1 MNIQLYRKAL
11 VRTASPVSILMASL
25 FLTGTAHA
33 DSRLN
38 GLTAADLLK
47 GGNSA
52 ELPVTGLSSNVRPVL
67 EPADYSQNTAPDAAP
82 AIAQSNTTVGDTFAP
97 LTEEEIR
104 QRLLIE
110 PNPGAVTQLRPAPA
124 SSFLTP
130 TAYGADWGDVYVG
143 LAASIGTA
151 NRGRDSDGS
160 ASVGFGLGDATR
172 YLGLE
177 INSSINSL
185 RGFADD
191 GTVGFKLHRVFPS
204 ASNLAVAFGWENPIK
219 WGSARI
225 EPETFYGV
233 VSRRFDLQPGQANPV
248 PLTVSLGAGTGAYR
262 STGSIANNTN
272 GINFFGSL
280 GLRIQPEISLI
291 SSWTGSGLG
300 FAASAAPFENPF
312 VFTVGI
318 ADVTDNTPDGTRI
331 TGSVGYGYTF

>member
-1 MNIQLYRKAL
+1 
-11 VRTASPVSILMASL
+11 MASL
-25 FLTGTAHA
+25 SLAGTAHA
-33 DSRLN
+33 DSIN

-52 ELPVTGLSSNVRPVL
+52 ELSLTGLASNVTPVL
-67 EPADYSQNTAPDAAP
+67 EPANYSQNTAPEAAQVL
-82 AIAQSNTTVGDTFAP
+82 AQSSTTVGDVFAP

-110 PNPGAVTQLRPAPA
+110 PDPQVVTRARPAPA

-143 LAASIGTA
+143 VAGTVGTA

-172 YLGLE
+172 FVGLE

-191 GTVGFKLHRVFPS
+191 GTVGFKLHKVFPS
-204 ASNLAVAFGWENPIK
+204 ANNLAVAFGWENPIK
-219 WGSARI
+219 WGASQI

-233 VSRRFDLQPGQANPV
+233 VSRRFDIQPGQANPV

-280 GLRIQPEISLI
+280 GLRLQPEVSLI

-300 FAASAAPFENPF
+300 FAASAAPFRNPF
-312 VFTVGI
+312 VFTVGV
-318 ADVTDNTPDGTRI
+318 ADVTDNTPDGTRLI
-331 TGSVGYGYTF
+331 GSVGYGYTF